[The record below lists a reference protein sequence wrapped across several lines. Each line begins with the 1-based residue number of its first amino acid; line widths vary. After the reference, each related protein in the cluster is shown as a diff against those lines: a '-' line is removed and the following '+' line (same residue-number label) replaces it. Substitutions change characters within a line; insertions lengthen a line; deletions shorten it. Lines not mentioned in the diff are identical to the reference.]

1 MNLSYKYSFYFFFF
15 FKLIFLYME
24 VIYKIGNYIK
34 SVYYS
39 STDNEF
45 KKPDGYKNINSNTF
59 KK

>member
-1 MNLSYKYSFYFFFF
+1 
-15 FKLIFLYME
+15 ME

-34 SVYYS
+34 SVYNS

-59 KK
+59 KNNI